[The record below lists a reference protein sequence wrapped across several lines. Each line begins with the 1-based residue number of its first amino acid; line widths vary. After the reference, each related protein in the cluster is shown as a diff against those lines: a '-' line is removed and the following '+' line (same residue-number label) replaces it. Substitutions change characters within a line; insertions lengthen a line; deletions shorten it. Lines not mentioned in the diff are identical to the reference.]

1 VGHRAHEQARRG
13 PGDFRRA
20 NPFKSARPTLKYGI
34 GSSYVIT
41 DGTLITGQN
50 LASTTDTAQVLLDA
64 IL

>member
-1 VGHRAHEQARRG
+1 MSDRAARALL
-13 PGDFRRA
+13 GD
-20 NPFKSARPTLKYGI
+20 TLRI
-34 GSSYVIT
+34 DQIDIT